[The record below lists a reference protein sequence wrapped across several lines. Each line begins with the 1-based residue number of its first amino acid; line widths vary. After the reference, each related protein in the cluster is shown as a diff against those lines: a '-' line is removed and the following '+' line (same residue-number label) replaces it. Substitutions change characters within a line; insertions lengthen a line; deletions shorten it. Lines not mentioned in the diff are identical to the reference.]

1 MLAINEFFE
10 NTWQVAASSGTG
22 GTTPSVQA
30 SGSGQVSRTLSNFG
44 PNTGVT
50 TVGLVDGL
58 STAFPVLVMADYSLW
73 CPVLGRFVKPEETNL
88 ITKLGE

>member
-10 NTWQVAASSGTG
+10 NTWQVATSSGAG
-22 GTTPSVQA
+22 GLPPSVQQN
-30 SGSGQVSRTLSNFG
+30 SVSQTNRTLSNFG
-44 PNTGVT
+44 PVVGVT
-50 TVGLVDGL
+50 TVGVVDGL

-88 ITKLGE
+88 LTKLSE